1 MQLRLPPITGTRL
14 PFAALTLAALAGLT
28 LACSSS
34 NNNSNKA
41 TTIATR
47 APVAATTVAAGSP
60 TAAAA
65 KSATPASGSATAA
78 AGAAGS
84 PAAGALPA
92 LPAGGNDDP
101 KSLVMAFV
109 PSRDVSVIQLS
120 ADKIA
125 AYLSKE
131 LNRPVK
137 SVTLSSYAAV
147 TQALSSKTA
156 DIGWVGPLDY
166 LIGHE
171 QNGSYPVTCSLRPG
185 DTPGSL
191 VPGYKAFIITKT
203 DSGIN
208 TLADLKGKS
217 FAFGDTTSASS
228 SLVPKGA
235 LIKAG
240 INPDKDLKSVNISN
254 QSAIA
259 IAVYQG
265 KADAG
270 AIYNDARTNKEVKDQ
285 FPDILD
291 KTKVIYTSDL
301 IPCDPQ
307 IVRKDLTQAL
317 AGQIRAA
324 LLKYSAD
331 PEGKTVLNDLF
342 SISALGAISDSD
354 YDGFRNTVKTV
365 APDLLKGYPSP
376 TPAASPAASPKP
388 TP

>member
-1 MQLRLPPITGTRL
+1 MLIRHRPAARLRLPL
-14 PFAALTLAALAGLT
+14 ASLALAAAAALS
-28 LACSSS
+28 LACSS
-34 NNNSNKA
+34 NNNGGNNASTA
-41 TTIATR
+41 TTIATKP
-47 APVAATTVAAGSP
+47 AVAATTVATPAPTTAATTAPKSP

-65 KSATPASGSATAA
+65 SPAAGGATAA
-78 AGAAGS
+78 A
-84 PAAGALPA
+84 A
-92 LPAGGNDDP
+92 LPAGGSDDP
-101 KSLVMAFV
+101 KSLTMAFV
-109 PSRDVSVIQLS
+109 PSRDVAAIQLS

-131 LNRPVK
+131 LGRPVK

-147 TQALSSKTA
+147 TQALTAKTA

-191 VPGYKAFIITKT
+191 LPGYKAFIIVKS

-208 TLADLKGKS
+208 DLAGLKGKS
-217 FAFGDTTSASS
+217 FAFGDPTSASS
-228 SLVPKGA
+228 NLVPKGA

-240 INPDKDLKSVNISN
+240 IDPSKDLKSVNISN

-259 IAVYQG
+259 IAVYEG

-270 AIYNDARTNKEVKDQ
+270 AIYNDARTNKEVKDKY
-285 FPDILD
+285 PDILD
-291 KTKVIYTSDL
+291 KTKVISTSDL

-307 IVRKDLTQAL
+307 IVRKDLTKAL
-317 AGQIRAA
+317 AEQIRAA

-331 PEGKTVLNDLF
+331 TEGKQVLNDLF
-342 SISALGAISDSD
+342 TISALGAISDTD
-354 YDGFRNTVKTV
+354 YDGFRQTVKAV
-365 APDLLKGYPSP
+365 NPDLLKFVPPATPSP
-376 TPAASPAASPKP
+376 TP
-388 TP
+388 TPVP

>member
-1 MQLRLPPITGTRL
+1 MSEPSDTEE
-14 PFAALTLAALAGLT
+14 
-28 LACSSS
+28 
-34 NNNSNKA
+34 N
-41 TTIATR
+41 
-47 APVAATTVAAGSP
+47 AATAKSATAAAAPSPSEVLPVGVINGSP
-60 TAAAA
+60 TAAA
-65 KSATPASGSATAA
+65 T
-78 AGAAGS
+78 
-84 PAAGALPA
+84 GALPA

-137 SVTLSSYAAV
+137 SVTLASYAAV
-147 TQALSSKTA
+147 TQALTSKTA

-259 IAVYQG
+259 VAVYQG

-270 AIYNDARTNKEVKDQ
+270 AIYNDARTNKEVTDQ
-285 FPDILD
+285 YSDILQ

-324 LLKYSAD
+324 LLKYSGD
-331 PEGKTVLNDLF
+331 PEGKQVLNDLF
-342 SISALGAISDSD
+342 SISALGATSDSD
-354 YDGFRNTVKTV
+354 YDGLRNTVKAV

-376 TPAASPAASPKP
+376 TPAPSPKP

>member
-1 MQLRLPPITGTRL
+1 MQLRRPRITKPRL
-14 PFAALTLAALAGLT
+14 PFAAFALAALASLT

-34 NNNSNKA
+34 NNNANKNTATSN
-41 TTIATR
+41 
-47 APVAATTVAAGSP
+47 APAAATTVAAGSP
-60 TAAAA
+60 TAAGVR
-65 KSATPASGSATAA
+65 SPVATAGGSPA
-78 AGAAGS
+78 ARTGS

-92 LPAGGNDDP
+92 LPTGGSDDP

-147 TQALSSKTA
+147 TQALTSKTA

-191 VPGYKAFIITKT
+191 VPGYKAFIIVKS

-208 TLADLKGKS
+208 TLQDLKGKS

-228 SLVPKGA
+228 NLVPKGA

-270 AIYNDARTNKEVKDQ
+270 AIYNDARTNKEVTDQ
-285 FPDILD
+285 YPDILQ

-317 AGQIRAA
+317 ASQIRAA

-331 PEGKTVLNDLF
+331 PEGKQVLNDLF

-354 YDGFRNTVKTV
+354 YDNFRNTVKTV